1 MLEDEN
7 RYKLFYNNSAIYSP
21 LIRDVNNNI
30 DVMNKT
36 VEAQTQTD
44 IPFEQI
50 GAAAGAAFGLAT
62 YVWTYPIV
70 WVDGPLPIVDALWF
84 GGLAFNTAKWSNWGR
99 SFGKK
104 LDIIEEV
111 LL

>member
-7 RYKLFYNNSAIYSP
+7 RYKLFYNNSMIYSP
-21 LIRDVNNNI
+21 LISDVKGSI

-36 VEAQTQTD
+36 VEAQTD

-70 WVDGPLPIVDALWF
+70 WIDGPLPIVDALWF
-84 GGLAFNTAKWSNWGR
+84 GGLAFNTAKWSNYGR
-99 SFGKK
+99 KVGKN